1 MTKTFTPKPGDKWTR
16 DEDVMLWVYRKD
28 CAVVFSRTG
37 FTAGPVTCRSAHET
51 DLPTPDAH
59 AQLREWGYEVSGDE
73 KPITEARVKEIV
85 AQMLAAQPTPAEV
98 REAANVAS
106 DPKTEWVEVDNCR
119 IQAVSVDGVVFA
131 YMLRSPCGKLYLMA
145 DLTWKP
151 LGGGD
156 AVMVWDTQEKAR
168 AALAK
173 APPPPD
179 VADFNGLKEA
189 VAPKPTAERLLADL
203 VEAWNATYPLEAKLP
218 ESVLPFVNSPALAA
232 ARGYLAREY
241 FASTKGM
248 VK

>member
-1 MTKTFTPKPGDKWTR
+1 MSKTFVAKPGDRWTR
-16 DEDVMLWVYRKD
+16 TERNDHYLYRHGHCWYVSEKGLEFFPGGEYR
-28 CAVVFSRTG
+28 ASN
-37 FTAGPVTCRSAHET
+37 ET

-98 REAANVAS
+98 REAAKVAR

-156 AVMVWDTQEKAR
+156 AVMVWGSQENAR
-168 AALAK
+168 Q
-173 APPPPD
+173 
-179 VADFNGLKEA
+179 
-189 VAPKPTAERLLADL
+189 
-203 VEAWNATYPLEAKLP
+203 
-218 ESVLPFVNSPALAA
+218 ALAA
-232 ARGYLAREY
+232 AREHLAR
-241 FASTKGM
+241 TNGGGK
-248 VK
+248 